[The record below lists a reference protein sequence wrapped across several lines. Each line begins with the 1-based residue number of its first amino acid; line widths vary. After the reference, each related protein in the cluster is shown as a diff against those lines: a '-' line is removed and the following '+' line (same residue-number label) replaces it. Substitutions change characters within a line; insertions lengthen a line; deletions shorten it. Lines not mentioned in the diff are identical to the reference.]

1 MQFRQ
6 ILRKLGKTT
15 QGKIK
20 LREILDRYKHRLTE
34 REIKVLRMTYLE
46 KELKNKI
53 CAEMHFC
60 RTSYFSFLN
69 TTLAKLEALLN
80 DTTIR
85 EIVQIA

>member
-6 ILRKLGKTT
+6 ILRKLGKTK

-20 LREILDRYKHRLTE
+20 LREILDRYKHRLTQ
-34 REIKVLRMTYLE
+34 REYDILYMTYL
-46 KELKNKI
+46 KRELIGKI
-53 CAEMHFC
+53 CRELHFC

-69 TTLAKLEALLN
+69 TTLTKLETLLS